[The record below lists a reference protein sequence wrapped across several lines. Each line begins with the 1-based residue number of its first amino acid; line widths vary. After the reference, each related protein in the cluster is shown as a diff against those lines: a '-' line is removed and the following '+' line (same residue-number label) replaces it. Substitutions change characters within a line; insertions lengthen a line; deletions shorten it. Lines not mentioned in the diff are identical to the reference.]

1 MWGELHKGTRV
12 FFQMHAPEEC
22 TLATSLFLIRQKA
35 KLSLPLSS
43 VSAKR
48 VEQNICSYGYIRN
61 IYPNLQK
68 VIHRLAKFFWGTQKE
83 RDVKFYGTKKE
94 YFGSW
99 NNIAQA
105 RINSRLQTA
114 DMQGL
119 RKGILAFLNRRALFR
134 KIVCRDCQQLLLR
147 KRLFWLGRFH
157 TSSLS
162 RVLKMSQ
169 WAFERQ

>member
-12 FFQMHAPEEC
+12 FFQRPSSAFHSVLYLPSVWSRTFVAM
-22 TLATSLFLIRQKA
+22 ATSGTSTQTYKRLYIDWQNFSEEHKRKEMWNFMGQRKSTLVAETTLPKQESTVGCRQ
-35 KLSLPLSS
+35 
-43 VSAKR
+43 
-48 VEQNICSYGYIRN
+48 
-61 IYPNLQK
+61 
-68 VIHRLAKFFWGTQKE
+68 
-83 RDVKFYGTKKE
+83 
-94 YFGSW
+94 
-99 NNIAQA
+99 
-105 RINSRLQTA
+105 QTCKTL
-114 DMQGL
+114 L